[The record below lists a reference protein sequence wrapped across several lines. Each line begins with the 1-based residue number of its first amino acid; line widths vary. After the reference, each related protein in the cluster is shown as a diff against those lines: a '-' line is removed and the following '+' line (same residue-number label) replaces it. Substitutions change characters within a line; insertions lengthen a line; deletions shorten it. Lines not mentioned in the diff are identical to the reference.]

1 MPARLIEN
9 LRTKLGP
16 ARLTAIVMTALLGGV
31 VVFYFFLLPH
41 VTGSWATDQARADLL
56 KVPVYVELQKHEPA
70 VFAQLAADYALV
82 LRGRMS
88 REEFTSVANASISTI
103 ATQRIAH
110 ASDAAL
116 LALLRDMLDKLEL
129 LRERA
134 PEDCYRYLFPKVAG
148 APDLG
153 RWFDAASQART
164 LGLMADVIRTSAEQ
178 PVEVPARFR
187 VEPLL
192 GPVIN
197 DIYAQYGENT
207 QLIARAE
214 EPGVNRRTVCA
225 VSVTLYE
232 KVMRLPPADA
242 AAVIRTMTQM

>member
-1 MPARLIEN
+1 VTKPVRLG
-9 LRTKLGP
+9 LAVVLVAGL
-16 ARLTAIVMTALLGGV
+16 AAFFALLI
-31 VVFYFFLLPH
+31 LPRI
-41 VTGSWATDQARADLL
+41 TGSWAAPQARADLL
-56 KVPVYVELQKHEPA
+56 KTPVYVQLQKHEPV
-70 VFAQLAADYALV
+70 VFESLVAEYALV
-82 LRGRMS
+82 LRGKVSAQRY
-88 REEFTSVANASISTI
+88 TDDANAAISTV

-116 LALLRDMLDKLEL
+116 LALMQDMLDKLQL
-129 LRERA
+129 LRARS
-134 PEDCYRYLFPKVAG
+134 PDDCYRYLFPKVAG
-148 APDLG
+148 PPDIR
-153 RWFDAASQART
+153 RWFDGASQART
-164 LGLMADVIRTSAEQ
+164 LGLMADVIRTSAES

-197 DIYAQYGENT
+197 DIYAQFGENT
-207 QLIARAE
+207 QLISRAE
-214 EPGVNRRTVCA
+214 EPGVNRATVCA

>member
-1 MPARLIEN
+1 M
-9 LRTKLGP
+9 TKPVRIGLAVVLGVGL
-16 ARLTAIVMTALLGGV
+16 AVAFGLLV
-31 VVFYFFLLPH
+31 LPRI
-41 VTGSWATDQARADLL
+41 TGSWALPRAREDLL
-56 KVPVYVELQKHEPA
+56 KVPVYVELSRYEPA
-70 VFAQLAADYALV
+70 AFAKLAADYALV

-88 REEFTSVANASISTI
+88 HVDYTNAANATISTI

-116 LALLRDMLDKLEL
+116 LALMHDMLAKLEL
-129 LRERA
+129 LRARS
-134 PEDCYRYLFPKVAG
+134 PDDCYRYLFPKVAG
-148 APDLG
+148 APDLEQ
-153 RWFDAASQART
+153 WFDAASQERT
-164 LGLMADVIRTSAEQ
+164 LGLMADVIRTSAED

-197 DIYAQYGENT
+197 DIYAQFGENT
-207 QLIARAE
+207 QLISRAE
-214 EPGVNRRTVCA
+214 EPGVNRGTVCA

-232 KVMRLPPADA
+232 KVMKLPPADA

>member
-1 MPARLIEN
+1 MRKPAR
-9 LRTKLGP
+9 
-16 ARLTAIVMTALLGGV
+16 IVLAVVGLLGV
-31 VVFYFFLLPH
+31 VAFFYLLVLPRI
-41 VTGSWATDQARADLL
+41 TGAWAAPRAREDLL

-70 VFAQLAADYALV
+70 VFEKLVARYALV
-82 LRGRMS
+82 LRGKLAAA
-88 REEFTSVANASISTI
+88 TYTDDANAAISTV

-116 LALLRDMLDKLEL
+116 LALMQDMLDKLRL
-129 LRERA
+129 LRARS
-134 PEDCYRYLFPKVAG
+134 PDDCYRYLFPKVAG
-148 APDLG
+148 PPDLK

-164 LGLMADVIRTSAEQ
+164 LGLMADVIRTSAEN

-197 DIYAQYGENT
+197 DIYAQFGENT
-207 QLIARAE
+207 QLISRAD
-214 EPGVNRRTVCA
+214 EPGVNRSTVCA

-232 KVMRLPPADA
+232 KVMKLPPADA